1 MPSAKPL
8 CTSAAL
14 SLLLL
19 SARFHEGVSPRHF
32 DDWDISSEYCAGRA
46 NLRMSVPASGSGSG
60 RVEGL
65 WGGRGGLAFRLR
77 PRLAHWGLS
86 SLLSSLSQSRSRF
99 GVAVPLRSEF
109 CGMPGGRRCSAALP
123 GAKVR
128 FRNTGGTGIEPVARC
143 AGDLSCQSWASC
155 PTKLLV
161 KTDTNQPKR

>member
-32 DDWDISSEYCAGRA
+32 DDCGHFIGVLCWQSQCKCQCQPVAVAGWRGCGGVGEGWPFGCGRA
-46 NLRMSVPASGSGSG
+46 WRTGGSP
-60 RVEGL
+60 L
-65 WGGRGGLAFRLR
+65 F
-77 PRLAHWGLS
+77 
-86 SLLSSLSQSRSRF
+86 SLLSLSLLSF
-99 GVAVPLRSEF
+99 WG
-109 CGMPGGRRCSAALP
+109 RCSSPLGVLWHAGRPAVQCSP
-123 GAKVR
+123 AKVR

-161 KTDTNQPKR
+161 KTDTISQKDKIQR